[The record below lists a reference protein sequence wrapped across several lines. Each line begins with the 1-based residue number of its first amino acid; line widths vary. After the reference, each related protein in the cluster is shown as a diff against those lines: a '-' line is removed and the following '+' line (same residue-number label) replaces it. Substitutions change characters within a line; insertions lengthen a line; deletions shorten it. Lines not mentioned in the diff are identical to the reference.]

1 MDYFELMKHFQL
13 AFEHLVVLL
22 EKGILFGEEALLHGE
37 LEAIL
42 VNDYIEFLDFDD
54 FGTHLY
60 S

>member
-1 MDYFELMKHFQL
+1 MKHFQL

-37 LEAIL
+37 LKAIL